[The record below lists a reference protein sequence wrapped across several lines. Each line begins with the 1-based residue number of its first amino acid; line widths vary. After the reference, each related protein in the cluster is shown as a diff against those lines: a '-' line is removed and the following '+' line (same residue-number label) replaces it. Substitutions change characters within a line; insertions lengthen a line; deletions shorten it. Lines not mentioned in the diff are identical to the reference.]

1 MTGATVEVDPTVVAG
16 AGVVTGARVVVTGAL
31 RGISGP
37 ENPTASSVSGPA
49 ISTRTETL
57 LTGAAD
63 GLADARLAIPS
74 RNALVDMPAATIRP
88 A

>member
-31 RGISGP
+31 LGIGGVESP
-37 ENPTASSVSGPA
+37 MASIVPGPA
-49 ISTRTETL
+49 KSTRTDTL
-57 LTGAAD
+57 STGAAD
-63 GLADARLAIPS
+63 GFADARLAMPS
-74 RNALVDMPAATIRP
+74 RNALVDMPAAMIRP